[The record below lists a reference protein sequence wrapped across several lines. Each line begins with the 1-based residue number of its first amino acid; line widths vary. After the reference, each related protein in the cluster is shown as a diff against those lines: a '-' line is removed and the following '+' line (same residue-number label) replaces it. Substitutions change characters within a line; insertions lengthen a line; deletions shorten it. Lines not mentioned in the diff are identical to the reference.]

1 MNASQYSFDVNA
13 QTFQSQVIDASH
25 QVPVLVDF
33 WATWCGPCQSL
44 MPVLEKLATEY
55 QGQFL
60 LAKVEIDQQPELATH
75 FGVRSVPTVK
85 LVKNGQIV
93 DEFTGVLPEGEI
105 RALLDRHIERESDK
119 QMQQAIALYEQGET
133 DQALQQMQQIILDD
147 DKNMQNR
154 VHFAEV
160 LIKEQR
166 HDDARQLL
174 NSLSVDIQMTPEVSA
189 LYSQLELAE
198 TLADSDDIPTLEK
211 RIESDPK
218 DSEARYQLSAR
229 YAAEGRH
236 EDAMQQLL
244 EIVKRDRAYNDDA
257 GRKGLLRMF
266 ELLGNQGELV
276 SKYRRL
282 LAQALN

>member
-1 MNASQYSFDVNA
+1 MSQSSYSFDVTA

-25 QVPVLVDF
+25 QAPVLVDF

-44 MPVLEKLATEY
+44 MPVLEKLAAEY

-60 LAKVEIDQQPELATH
+60 LAKVEIDQQQELATH

-93 DEFTGVLPEGEI
+93 DEFTGAQGEGAI
-105 RALLDRHIERESDK
+105 RALLDRHIERETDK
-119 QMQQAIALYEQGET
+119 RMAQAIEQYEQGDSEA
-133 DQALQQMQQIILDD
+133 ALQEMQQIILDD
-147 DKNMQNR
+147 SENMHNR
-154 VHFAEV
+154 VRFAEI
-160 LIKEQR
+160 LIRENR
-166 HDDARQLL
+166 LDDARQLL
-174 NSLSVDIQMTPEVSA
+174 NSLSVDIQMEPEVKA
-189 LYSQLELAE
+189 LFSQIEMAE
-198 TLADSDDIPTLEK
+198 TLGDAEDADSLLK
-211 RIESDPK
+211 RIEADPK

-236 EDAMQQLL
+236 EEALQQLL
-244 EIVKRDRAYNDDA
+244 EIVRRDRNYNDDA
-257 GRKGLLRMF
+257 GRKGMLRLF
-266 ELLGNQGELV
+266 ELLGNEGELV

>member
-1 MNASQYSFDVNA
+1 MSQSPYSFDVTA

-44 MPVLEKLATEY
+44 MPVLEKLVEAY

-60 LAKVEIDQQPELATH
+60 LAKVEIDQEQELASH

-93 DEFTGVLPEGEI
+93 DEFSGAQGEGAI

-119 QMQQAIALYEQGET
+119 QMQQAIALYDQGDT
-133 DQALQQMQQIILDD
+133 DTALEQMQQIILDD
-147 DKNMQNR
+147 SDNMPNR
-154 VHFAEV
+154 VRFAEV
-160 LIKEQR
+160 LIREQR
-166 HDDARQLL
+166 YDDARQLL
-174 NSLSVDIQMTPEVSA
+174 NSLSMDIQVSPEVKA
-189 LYSQLELAE
+189 LYSKLEMAQTLGEADDIE
-198 TLADSDDIPTLEK
+198 TLQK
-211 RIESDPK
+211 RIDADPK

-229 YAAEGRH
+229 LAADGQYEA
-236 EDAMQQLL
+236 AMDQLL
-244 EIVKRDRAYNDDA
+244 EIVRRDRGYNDDA

-266 ELLGNQGELV
+266 ELLGNSGELV

>member
-1 MNASQYSFDVNA
+1 MSQSQYSFDVSA
-13 QTFQSQVIDASH
+13 QSFQSQVIDASH

-44 MPVLEKLATEY
+44 MPVLEKLAEEY
-55 QGQFL
+55 QGRFM
-60 LAKVEIDQQPELATH
+60 LARVEIDQQQELATH

-93 DEFTGVLPEGEI
+93 DEFTGAQPEGEI
-105 RALLDRHIERESDK
+105 RALLDRHIEGKPDTP
-119 QMQQAIALYEQGET
+119 MQQAIDRYEAGERE
-133 DQALQQMQQIILDD
+133 QALQQMQQIILDD
-147 DKNMQNR
+147 KENMQNR
-154 VHFAEV
+154 VRFAEV
-160 LIKEQR
+160 LIKEER
-166 HDDARQLL
+166 YDDARQLL
-174 NSLSVDIQMTPEVSA
+174 DSLSVDIQMSPEVSA
-189 LYSQLELAE
+189 LYSKLELAE
-198 TLADSDDIPTLEK
+198 TLEQSEDVDSLLK
-211 RIESDPK
+211 RIEADPK

-244 EIVKRDRAYNDDA
+244 EIVKRDRSYNDDA

-266 ELLGNQGELV
+266 ELLGDQGELV

>member
-1 MNASQYSFDVNA
+1 MSQSQYSFDVSA

-55 QGQFL
+55 QGRFL
-60 LAKVEIDQQPELATH
+60 LARVEIDQQQELATH

-93 DEFTGVLPEGEI
+93 DEFTGARPEGEI
-105 RALLDRHIERESDK
+105 RVLLDKHMEGKADTP
-119 QMQQAIALYEQGET
+119 MQQAIDRYDAGERE
-133 DQALQQMQQIILDD
+133 QALQQMQQIILDD
-147 DKNMQNR
+147 KENMQNR
-154 VHFAEV
+154 VRFAEV
-160 LIKEQR
+160 LIKEER
-166 HDDARQLL
+166 YDDARQLL
-174 NSLSVDIQMTPEVSA
+174 DSLSVDFQMSPEVSA
-189 LYSQLELAE
+189 LYSKLELAE
-198 TLADSDDIPTLEK
+198 TLSDSDDIETLEK
-211 RIESDPK
+211 RIEADPK

>member
-1 MNASQYSFDVNA
+1 MNAPQYSFDVSA

-44 MPVLEKLATEY
+44 MPVLEKLAAEY

-60 LAKVEIDQQPELATH
+60 LAKVEIDQQQELATH

-93 DEFTGVLPEGEI
+93 EEFTGAQPEGEI
-105 RALLDRHIERESDK
+105 RALLDKHIERESDK

-147 DKNMQNR
+147 DQNMQNR
-154 VHFAEV
+154 VRFAEV

-174 NSLSVDIQMTPEVSA
+174 NSLSMDIQMSPEVSA

-198 TLADSDDIPTLEK
+198 TLAGSDDIPTLEK
-211 RIESDPK
+211 RIADDPK

-229 YAAEGRH
+229 YAAEGRY
-236 EDAMQQLL
+236 EEAMQQLL
-244 EIVKRDRAYNDDA
+244 EIVKRDRGYNDDA

>member
-1 MNASQYSFDVNA
+1 MSQSQYSFDVSA

-44 MPVLEKLATEY
+44 MPVLEKLAEAY
-55 QGQFL
+55 QGQFM
-60 LAKVEIDQQPELATH
+60 LAKVEIDQQQELAAH

-93 DEFTGVLPEGEI
+93 DEFTGAQPEGEI
-105 RALLDRHIERESDK
+105 RALLDRHMEGKPDTP
-119 QMQQAIALYEQGET
+119 MQQAIDRYEQGEKEE
-133 DQALQQMQQIILDD
+133 ALQEMQQIILDD
-147 DKNMQNR
+147 KENMQNR
-154 VHFAEV
+154 VRFAEI
-160 LIKEQR
+160 LIQEER

-174 NSLSVDIQMTPEVSA
+174 DSLSVDIQMSPEVSA
-189 LYSQLELAE
+189 LYSKLELAE
-198 TLADSDDIPTLEK
+198 TLSDSDDIPTLEK
-211 RIESDPK
+211 RIETDPK

-266 ELLGNQGELV
+266 DLLGNQGELV

>member
-1 MNASQYSFDVNA
+1 MSNSQYSFDVTA

-44 MPVLEKLATEY
+44 MPILEKLAEEY
-55 QGQFL
+55 QGQFQ
-60 LAKVEIDQQPELATH
+60 LAKVEIDQEQQLATH

-93 DEFTGVLPEGEI
+93 EEFTGAQPEGEI
-105 RALLDRHIERESDK
+105 RTLLDRHIERESDK
-119 QMQQAIALYEQGET
+119 RMQQAVALYEQGDTET
-133 DQALQQMQQIILDD
+133 ALQQMQQIILDD

-154 VHFAEV
+154 VRFAEV
-160 LIKEQR
+160 LMREKR
-166 HDDARQLL
+166 YDDARQLL
-174 NSLSVDIQMTPEVSA
+174 NSLSMDIQMTPEVTA
-189 LYSQLELAE
+189 LYSQLELSE
-198 TLADSDDIPTLEK
+198 TLDGAEDISSLEK
-211 RIESDPK
+211 RIEDDPK

-236 EDAMQQLL
+236 EEAMQQLL
-244 EIVKRDRAYNDDA
+244 EIVRRDRGYNDDA
-257 GRKGLLRMF
+257 GRKGLLRLF
-266 ELLGNQGELV
+266 ELLGNSGELV

>member
-1 MNASQYSFDVNA
+1 MSQSQYSFDVSA
-13 QTFQSQVIDASH
+13 QTFQSQVIDASQ

-44 MPVLEKLATEY
+44 MPVLEKLAAEY
-55 QGQFL
+55 QGQFM
-60 LAKVEIDQQPELATH
+60 LARVEIDQQQELAAH

-93 DEFTGVLPEGEI
+93 DEFTGALPEGEI
-105 RALLDRHIERESDK
+105 RALLDRHIEKEGDK
-119 QMQQAIALYEQGET
+119 RMNQAIELYEQGET
-133 DQALQQMQQIILDD
+133 ETALQEMQQIILDD
-147 DKNMQNR
+147 KDNMQNR
-154 VHFAEV
+154 IRFAEV
-160 LIKEQR
+160 LIKEAR

-174 NSLSVDIQMTPEVSA
+174 DSLSVDIQMSPEVSA
-189 LYSQLELAE
+189 LYSRLELAE

-211 RIESDPK
+211 RIETDPK

-236 EDAMQQLL
+236 DEAMQQLL
-244 EIVKRDRAYNDDA
+244 EIVKRDRGYNDDA

-266 ELLGNQGELV
+266 ELLGNQNELV

>member
-1 MNASQYSFDVNA
+1 MSQSQYSFDVSA
-13 QTFQSQVIDASH
+13 QSFQSQVIDASH

-44 MPVLEKLATEY
+44 MPVLEKLAAEY
-55 QGQFL
+55 QGQFM
-60 LAKVEIDQQPELATH
+60 LAKVEIDQQQELAAH

-93 DEFTGVLPEGEI
+93 DEFTGAQPEGEI
-105 RALLDRHIERESDK
+105 RALLDRHVEGKPDTP
-119 QMQQAIALYEQGET
+119 MQQAIDRYEAGEKE
-133 DQALQQMQQIILDD
+133 QALQEMQQIILDD
-147 DKNMQNR
+147 KENMQNR
-154 VHFAEV
+154 VRFAEI
-160 LIKEQR
+160 LIQEER
-166 HDDARQLL
+166 YDDARQLL
-174 NSLSVDIQMTPEVSA
+174 DSLSVDIQMTPEVSA
-189 LYSQLELAE
+189 LYSKLELAE
-198 TLADSDDIPTLEK
+198 TLAGSDDIETLEK
-211 RIESDPK
+211 RIDTDPK

-236 EDAMQQLL
+236 DEAMQQLL

>member
-1 MNASQYSFDVNA
+1 MSQSQYSFDVSA

-25 QVPVLVDF
+25 QAPVLVDF

-44 MPVLEKLATEY
+44 MPVLEKLAEEY
-55 QGQFL
+55 QGQFM
-60 LAKVEIDQQPELATH
+60 LARVEIDQQQELATH

-93 DEFTGVLPEGEI
+93 DEFTGARPEGEI
-105 RALLDRHIERESDK
+105 RALLDRHVEGKPDTP
-119 QMQQAIALYEQGET
+119 MQQAIDRYEAGET
-133 DQALQQMQQIILDD
+133 EQALQQMQQIILDD
-147 DKNMQNR
+147 KENMQNR
-154 VHFAEV
+154 VRFAEI
-160 LIKEQR
+160 LIKEER
-166 HDDARQLL
+166 YDDARQLL
-174 NSLSVDIQMTPEVSA
+174 DSLSVDIQMSPEVSA
-189 LYSQLELAE
+189 LYSKLELAE
-198 TLADSDDIPTLEK
+198 TLSDSDDIPTLEK
-211 RIESDPK
+211 RIETDPK

-236 EDAMQQLL
+236 DEAMQQLL

>member
-1 MNASQYSFDVNA
+1 MSQSQYSFDVSA
-13 QTFQSQVIDASH
+13 QSFQSQVIDASH

-44 MPVLEKLATEY
+44 MPVLEKLAAEY
-55 QGQFL
+55 QGQFM
-60 LAKVEIDQQPELATH
+60 LAKVEIDQQQELAAH

-93 DEFTGVLPEGEI
+93 DEFTGAQPEGEI
-105 RALLDRHIERESDK
+105 RALLDRHVEGKPDTP
-119 QMQQAIALYEQGET
+119 MQQAIDRYEAGEKE
-133 DQALQQMQQIILDD
+133 QALQEMQQIILDD
-147 DKNMQNR
+147 KENMQNR
-154 VHFAEV
+154 VRFAEI
-160 LIKEQR
+160 LIQEER
-166 HDDARQLL
+166 YDDARQLL
-174 NSLSVDIQMTPEVSA
+174 DSLSVDIQMTPDVSA
-189 LYSQLELAE
+189 LYSKLELAE
-198 TLADSDDIPTLEK
+198 TLSGSDDIETLEK
-211 RIESDPK
+211 RIDTDPK

-236 EDAMQQLL
+236 DEAMQQLL